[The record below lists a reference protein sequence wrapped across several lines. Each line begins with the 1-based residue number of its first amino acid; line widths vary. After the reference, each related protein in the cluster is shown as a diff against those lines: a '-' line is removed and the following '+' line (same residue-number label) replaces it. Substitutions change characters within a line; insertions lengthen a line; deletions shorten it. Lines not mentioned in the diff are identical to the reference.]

1 MKYFQFMDIN
11 CQPVFKFAMVTYCF
25 FQMLPKDAYLNSLP
39 KMELC
44 CRQFRLRKTRIKKKV
59 TDLAQSGRSFVAYLK
74 RQWNLPKKQ
83 DQTSH
88 QTFVNWPPFTSH
100 AYTSYIEISLFVCLT
115 MEKDP
120 MTGNWFYPLW
130 KLIGFTIG
138 CSIKFA
144 IITNE
149 CCFNTVEKKRS
160 FTNCN

>member
-1 MKYFQFMDIN
+1 MKYFQFMDLPACFQICN
-11 CQPVFKFAMVTYCF
+11 GHLLF

-59 TDLAQSGRSFVAYLK
+59 TDLAQSGRSFVAHLK

-88 QTFVNWPPFTSH
+88 QTFVNWPPFTTH
-100 AYTSYIEISLFVCLT
+100 ACILCVHKNISIGLFDN
-115 MEKDP
+115 EKKSDE
-120 MTGNWFYPLW
+120 NWFYPLW